1 MKRVRYTT
9 TIQDDLLKKAKEK
22 AQAEGLDGANEVIEK
37 ALKLYFSNSKVEV
50 WEKLEDGCLKKLVK
64 KPGKVIFQKIESRK
78 LLSDSQRYTS
88 EALQANGFKNIWS
101 FS

>member
-22 AQAEGLDGANEVIEK
+22 AQTEGLDGANEVIEK

-50 WEKLEDGCLKKLVK
+50 WEKVENGCLQKIVRK
-64 KPGKVIFQKIESRK
+64 GEKVIFQKIKSRR
-78 LLSDSQRYTS
+78 LLNDPAKYTA
-88 EALQANGFKNIWS
+88 EALHTHGFKNIWS